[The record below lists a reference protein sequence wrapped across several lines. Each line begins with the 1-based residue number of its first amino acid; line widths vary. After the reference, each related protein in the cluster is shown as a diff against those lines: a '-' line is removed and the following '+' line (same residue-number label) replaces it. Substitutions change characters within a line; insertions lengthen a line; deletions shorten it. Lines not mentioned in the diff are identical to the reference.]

1 MGHALQHVLTQV
13 DEGLVSGIAGVE
25 WDAVEEPSQFM
36 ENWLVQP
43 NVLRSMAKHW
53 STDEPIPTE
62 LISKIKAADTFRA
75 ASTMVR
81 QLKLALTDIEL
92 HDGFVP
98 GAADERR
105 TIWDV
110 ERSVEERT
118 RVLAPLDDDRF
129 LCSFRHIFAGGYSAG
144 YYSYKWAEVLSAD
157 GFAAFEEV
165 GLENEEAVRAVGRR
179 YADTV
184 LGLGGSRPAAE
195 VFLAFR
201 GREPQVDALLR
212 HSNLAPAAKPLAAA
226 SA

>member
-13 DEGLVSGIAGVE
+13 DEGHVSGIAGVE

-53 STDEPIPTE
+53 STNEPIPTE

-75 ASTMVR
+75 ASAMVR

-105 TIWDV
+105 SIWDV
-110 ERSVEERT
+110 ERAVEERT

-212 HSNLAPAAKPLAAA
+212 HSNLAPEAKLAAA
-226 SA
+226 SSA